1 MADGLESDDVEME
14 DMDRAGSGRRGST
27 SFDGEHRGGTLNPLT
42 AGSTSLSGSPLMSPM
57 GSLTGDETSTSAARG
72 GGTFSV
78 EAPSGSNNEEHN
90 TNVEDGNEETLIPLA
105 GINDDGYFGD
115 AAGNWLRLEPR
126 ARITFETR
134 GAEDKSFARE
144 VLDFCNAYGTAVFGS
159 MLLVGVLTTVL
170 IVWASHVEQRSQGGG
185 ARRALAATTLS
196 SL

>member
-27 SFDGEHRGGTLNPLT
+27 SFDGERRGGTLNPLT

-57 GSLTGDETSTSAARG
+57 GSLTGGETSTSAARG

-144 VLDFCNAYGTAVFGS
+144 VLDFCNAYGYAVFGS

-185 ARRALAATTLS
+185 ARRALAATTLR

>member
-27 SFDGEHRGGTLNPLT
+27 SFDGERRGGTLNPLT

-57 GSLTGDETSTSAARG
+57 GSLTGGDETSAARG

-78 EAPSGSNNEEHN
+78 EAPSGANNGEDN
-90 TNVEDGNEETLIPLA
+90 TNVEDVEETLIPLA

-144 VLDFCNAYGTAVFGS
+144 VLDFCNAYGYAVFGS

-170 IVWASHVEQRSQGGG
+170 IVWASHVGQRSQGGG

>member
-57 GSLTGDETSTSAARG
+57 GSLTGGDETSAARG

-78 EAPSGSNNEEHN
+78 EAPSGSNKDGDN
-90 TNVEDGNEETLIPLA
+90 TNVEDVEETLITLA

-144 VLDFCNAYGTAVFGS
+144 VLDFCNAYGYAVFGS

>member
-42 AGSTSLSGSPLMSPM
+42 AGSTSLSGSPLMSLM
-57 GSLTGDETSTSAARG
+57 GSLTGGDETSAARG

-78 EAPSGSNNEEHN
+78 EAPSGSNNEEDN
-90 TNVEDGNEETLIPLA
+90 TNVEDVEETLIPLA

-144 VLDFCNAYGTAVFGS
+144 VLDFCNAYGYAVFGS

>member
-1 MADGLESDDVEME
+1 M
-14 DMDRAGSGRRGST
+14 
-27 SFDGEHRGGTLNPLT
+27 
-42 AGSTSLSGSPLMSPM
+42 
-57 GSLTGDETSTSAARG
+57 
-72 GGTFSV
+72 

-144 VLDFCNAYGTAVFGS
+144 VLDFCNAYGYAVFGS

-170 IVWASHVEQRSQGGG
+170 IVWASHVEQRSGGGG

>member
-27 SFDGEHRGGTLNPLT
+27 SFDGERRGGTLNPLT

-57 GSLTGDETSTSAARG
+57 GSLTGCDDDAARG
-72 GGTFSV
+72 GGTFSL
-78 EAPSGSNNEEHN
+78 EAPAPSGSNNEEE
-90 TNVEDGNEETLIPLA
+90 TSNVEDVEETLIPLA

-144 VLDFCNAYGTAVFGS
+144 VLDFCNAYGGAVFGS

-170 IVWASHVEQRSQGGG
+170 IVWASHLEQRSQGGG

>member
-14 DMDRAGSGRRGST
+14 DMDRAGSGRRGSP

-57 GSLTGDETSTSAARG
+57 GSLTGGDETSAARG

-144 VLDFCNAYGTAVFGS
+144 VLDFCNAYGYAVFGS

-185 ARRALAATTLS
+185 ARRALAATTLR

>member
-57 GSLTGDETSTSAARG
+57 GSLTGGDETSAARG

-78 EAPSGSNNEEHN
+78 EAPSGSNNEEDN
-90 TNVEDGNEETLIPLA
+90 TNVEDVEETLIPLA

-144 VLDFCNAYGTAVFGS
+144 VLDFCNAYGGAVFGS

>member
-57 GSLTGDETSTSAARG
+57 GSLTGGDETSAARG

-144 VLDFCNAYGTAVFGS
+144 VLDFCNAYGYAVFGS

-185 ARRALAATTLS
+185 ARRALAATTLR

>member
-27 SFDGEHRGGTLNPLT
+27 SFDGERRGGTLNPLT

-57 GSLTGDETSTSAARG
+57 GSLTGGDETSAARG

-78 EAPSGSNNEEHN
+78 EAPSGSNNEEGN
-90 TNVEDGNEETLIPLA
+90 TNVEDVEETLIPLA

-144 VLDFCNAYGTAVFGS
+144 VLDFCNAYGYAVFGS

-170 IVWASHVEQRSQGGG
+170 IVWASHVEQRSGGGG

>member
-27 SFDGEHRGGTLNPLT
+27 SFDGAHRGGTLNPLT

-57 GSLTGDETSTSAARG
+57 GSLTGGDETSAARG

-144 VLDFCNAYGTAVFGS
+144 VLDFCNAYGYAVFGS

-170 IVWASHVEQRSQGGG
+170 IVWASHVEQRSGGGG
-185 ARRALAATTLS
+185 ARRALAATTLR